1 MRAMDW
7 KSDLSCFL
15 SFANALPWDF
25 QGLLWN
31 LVLLDAN
38 HIDWDPLFST
48 LLYHQQ
54 CNTAVCYYRDSHILQ
69 AFLHTPTHLS
79 IPVNFFCSTITLG
92 FVRQSWCNYR
102 HHTAAS
108 KYYEGFVHSRLFFLT
123 CSHPISLKQQEAS
136 RHWKHILKELC
147 QRALLTNP

>member
-1 MRAMDW
+1 MKIRSVLFPELCQCLAMRFSGTALEFSFTGC
-7 KSDLSCFL
+7 KPHRLRSSIFNTSLSPTVQHC
-15 SFANALPWDF
+15 
-25 QGLLWN
+25 
-31 LVLLDAN
+31 
-38 HIDWDPLFST
+38 T
-48 LLYHQQ
+48 
-54 CNTAVCYYRDSHILQ
+54 VCYYRDSHILQ